1 MSNQKSE
8 VQYQVE
14 VEIEALVDLIKHV
27 ESIVIICNES
37 ILLHAIPEMQ
47 NTGDVLESLFQ
58 PLYEG
63 KLRAEALEK
72 KISEAFA
79 GGAEHE

>member
-1 MSNQKSE
+1 MSRSKSE
-8 VQYQVE
+8 IQYQIE
-14 VEIEALVDLIKHV
+14 VDVEALKDLIKHA

-37 ILLHAIPEMQ
+37 ILLHSVPEMQ

-79 GGAEHE
+79 GGEQL